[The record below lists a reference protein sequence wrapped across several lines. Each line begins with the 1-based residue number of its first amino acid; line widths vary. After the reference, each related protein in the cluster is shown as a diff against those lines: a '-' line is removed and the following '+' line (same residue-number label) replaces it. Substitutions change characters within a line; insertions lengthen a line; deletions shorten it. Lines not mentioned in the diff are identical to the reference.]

1 MAEKKKKAKKES
13 VKPLKPVFA
22 SANIIYSAVFFGAVT
37 LAMLIFP
44 RPEKSLIEQRSL
56 ATFPEFTYEDFINGK
71 YTNGITEFYDDTVP
85 YRDEI
90 KKIAAGIKGAYG
102 VELNNAEIHGQLVA
116 ITTEAEDMPVVA
128 PVTTENTT
136 VTADDNTPAGTT
148 VSTTAPTTTTT
159 VTTEKNVNE
168 IADGVITNGQ
178 VVVKRPDGHY
188 WAISLFGGGKGTTY
202 ASALNRFHE
211 ELGDD
216 VQIYTMIA
224 PTAGEYYL
232 PSNFAEYNASHRKSV
247 DSINAQLDE
256 DIIYVDA
263 ISALGQHTEEDIYLR
278 TDHHWQPLGAYY
290 AAEAFAKAADVPFAD
305 ISTYE
310 KVVKD
315 GYVGTMYAFTES
327 ANILN
332 DPEQFVFYKPSN
344 EYTTYYYDTAYNF
357 DYTFPLFI
365 DMPVGSSYST
375 FMGGDMKIVRIETD
389 CKNGRKLLIFKDSYG
404 NAEIP
409 FYTGSF
415 EEIYVCDMRYFDL
428 NAVEFIKEQGITD
441 LLFTMCTFSAVGP
454 NANGLYNVLDNP
466 TKAELEEMAATATT
480 TTAPE
485 PEVSET
491 TKKTKKTKD
500 STTTTPPEEAEEEQA
515 ATTTVP
521 EDEPE
526 ETTKKT
532 KKTKKTTTE
541 APEEEPEETTKDN
554 DEE

>member
-1 MAEKKKKAKKES
+1 MAEKKKKAKKET

-37 LAMLIFP
+37 VAMLALP
-44 RPEKSLIEQRSL
+44 RPEKSLIEQRTL
-56 ATFPEFTYEDFINGK
+56 ATFPEFTYEDIINGK

-85 YRDEI
+85 YRDDI
-90 KKIAAGIKGAYG
+90 KKIAAGIKGLYG
-102 VELNNAEIHGQLVA
+102 VELNDTEIHGQLVA
-116 ITTEAEDMPVVA
+116 ITTEEEELPVVA
-128 PVTTENTT
+128 PVTTESTT
-136 VTADDNTPAGTT
+136 TTAGEAAPSGTT
-148 VSTTAPTTTTT
+148 AVTTAPVTTTT
-159 VTTEKNVNE
+159 VTTEKNINE

-178 VVVKRPDGHY
+178 VVVKRNDGHY
-188 WAISLFGGGKGTTY
+188 WAISLFGGGKGKTY

-211 ELGDD
+211 ELGED
-216 VQIYTMIA
+216 VKIYTMIA

-232 PSNFAEYNASHRKSV
+232 PSNFADYNAIQKNSV
-247 DSINAQLDE
+247 DSIASQLDE
-256 DIIYVDA
+256 DIVTVDA
-263 ISALGQHTEEDIYLR
+263 VSALAEHTDEDIYLR

-327 ANILN
+327 VNILN

-344 EYTTYYYDTAYNF
+344 KYYTYYYDTAYNF
-357 DYTFPLFI
+357 DYEFPLFV

-389 CKNGRKLLIFKDSYG
+389 VKNGRKLLIFKDSYG
-404 NAEIP
+404 NAEVP

-428 NAVEFIKEQGITD
+428 NAIEFIKENGITD
-441 LLFTMCTFSAVGP
+441 LLFTMCTFSATGP
-454 NANGLYNVLDNP
+454 NANGLNVVLDNP
-466 TKAELEEMAATATT
+466 TREELEAMAATATT

-485 PEVSET
+485 PEAEET
-491 TKKTKKTKD
+491 TKKTKKT
-500 STTTTPPEEAEEEQA
+500 STTTPPEEAEEDEA
-515 ATTTVP
+515 EVTTVP

-526 ETTKKT
+526 KTTKKT
-532 KKTKKTTTE
+532 KKTKKTTT
-541 APEEEPEETTKDN
+541 KDN

>member
-1 MAEKKKKAKKES
+1 MAEKKKKAKKET

-22 SANIIYSAVFFGAVT
+22 SANIIYSAVFFGAVAI
-37 LAMLIFP
+37 AMLALP
-44 RPEKSLIEQRSL
+44 RSEKSLIEQREL
-56 ATFPEFTYEDFINGK
+56 ASFPEFTYEDFLNGT

-102 VELNNAEIHGQLVA
+102 VELNDAEIHGQLVA
-116 ITTEAEDMPVVA
+116 ITTEAEDIPVVA
-128 PVTTENTT
+128 PVTTE
-136 VTADDNTPAGTT
+136 
-148 VSTTAPTTTTT
+148 STTAADGVIPSGTTAVTTAPTTTTTT
-159 VTTEKNVNE
+159 VTTEKNINE

-178 VVVKRPDGHY
+178 VVVKRSDGHY

-202 ASALNRFHE
+202 AAALNRFHE
-211 ELGDD
+211 ELGDE

-232 PSNFAEYNASHRKSV
+232 PSNFAEYNASHQKSIE
-247 DSINAQLDE
+247 SINSQLHE
-256 DIIYVDA
+256 DIIAVDA
-263 ISALGQHTEEDIYLR
+263 VSALAQHTEEDIYLR

-290 AAEAFAKAADVPFAD
+290 AAEAFAEAADVPFAD

-315 GYVGTMYAFTES
+315 GYVGTMYSFTES
-327 ANILN
+327 VNILN
-332 DPEQFVFYKPSN
+332 DPEQFVYYKPSN

-375 FMGGDMKIVRIETD
+375 FMGGDAKIVRIETD

-404 NAEIP
+404 NAEVP

-415 EEIYVCDMRYFDL
+415 EEIYICDMRYFDL
-428 NAVEFIKEQGITD
+428 NAVEFIKENGITD

-454 NANGLYNVLDNP
+454 NANGLDTVLDNP
-466 TKAELEEMAATATT
+466 TREELEAMAATATET
-480 TTAPE
+480 AAPE
-485 PEVSET
+485 PEAAET
-491 TKKTKKTKD
+491 VTEKTKKTA
-500 STTTTPPEEAEEEQA
+500 TTTPPAEAEDEGQA
-515 ATTTVP
+515 VTTAV
-521 EDEPE
+521 
-526 ETTKKT
+526 
-532 KKTKKTTTE
+532 
-541 APEEEPEETTKDN
+541 PEETTKDK

>member
-1 MAEKKKKAKKES
+1 MAEKKKKAKKET

-37 LAMLIFP
+37 IAMLALP
-44 RPEKSLIEQRSL
+44 RPEKSLIEQRTL

-116 ITTEAEDMPVVA
+116 ITTEDEDIPVVA
-128 PVTTENTT
+128 PVTTESTT
-136 VTADDNTPAGTT
+136 TEKQVDLPAGTT
-148 VSTTAPTTTTT
+148 AVTTAPVTTTT
-159 VTTEKNVNE
+159 VTTEKNINE

-178 VVVKRPDGHY
+178 VVVKRNDGHY

-211 ELGDD
+211 ELGED
-216 VQIYTMIA
+216 VKIYTMIA

-232 PSNFAEYNASHRKSV
+232 PSNFAEYNAIQKKSV
-247 DSINAQLDE
+247 DSISAQLDE
-256 DIIYVDA
+256 DIVTVDA
-263 ISALGQHTEEDIYLR
+263 ISALAEHTDEDIYLR

-315 GYVGTMYAFTES
+315 GYVGTMYSFTES
-327 ANILN
+327 VNILN
-332 DPEQFVFYKPSN
+332 DPEQFVYYKPANKYS
-344 EYTTYYYDTAYNF
+344 TYYYDTAYNF
-357 DYTFPLFI
+357 DYEFPLFI

-389 CKNGRKLLIFKDSYG
+389 VKNERKLLIFKDSYG

-428 NAVEFIKEQGITD
+428 NAVEFIKENGITD
-441 LLFTMCTFSAVGP
+441 LLFTMCTFSATGP
-454 NANGLYNVLDNP
+454 NANGLNIVLDNP
-466 TKAELEEMAATATT
+466 TKEELEAMAATATT
-480 TTAPE
+480 TAAPE
-485 PEVSET
+485 PDVSET
-491 TKKTKKTKD
+491 TKKTKKT
-500 STTTTPPEEAEEEQA
+500 STTTPPDETEENEAEV
-515 ATTTVP
+515 TTVP

-532 KKTKKTTTE
+532 KKTKKTTTR
-541 APEEEPEETTKDN
+541 DN

>member
-1 MAEKKKKAKKES
+1 MAEKKKKAKKET

-37 LAMLIFP
+37 VAMLALP
-44 RPEKSLIEQRSL
+44 RPEKSLIEQRTL
-56 ATFPEFTYEDFINGK
+56 ASFPEFTYEDFINGK

-85 YRDEI
+85 YRDDI
-90 KKIAAGIKGAYG
+90 KKIAAGIKGLYG
-102 VELNNAEIHGQLVA
+102 VELNDTEIHGQLVA
-116 ITTEAEDMPVVA
+116 ITTEEEELPVVA
-128 PVTTENTT
+128 PVTTESTT
-136 VTADDNTPAGTT
+136 TTAGEAAPSGTT
-148 VSTTAPTTTTT
+148 AVTTAPVTTTT
-159 VTTEKNVNE
+159 VTTEKNINE

-178 VVVKRPDGHY
+178 VVVKRNDGHY
-188 WAISLFGGGKGTTY
+188 WAISLFGGGKGKTY

-211 ELGDD
+211 ELGEN
-216 VQIYTMIA
+216 VKIYTMIA

-232 PSNFAEYNASHRKSV
+232 PSNFADYNAIQKNSV
-247 DSINAQLDE
+247 DSIASQLDE
-256 DIIYVDA
+256 DIVTVDA
-263 ISALGQHTEEDIYLR
+263 ISALAEHTDEDIYLR

-327 ANILN
+327 VNILN

-344 EYTTYYYDTAYNF
+344 KYYTYYYDTAYNF
-357 DYTFPLFI
+357 DYEFPLFV

-389 CKNGRKLLIFKDSYG
+389 VKNGRKLLIFKDSYG
-404 NAEIP
+404 NAEVP

-428 NAVEFIKEQGITD
+428 NAIEFIKENGITD
-441 LLFTMCTFSAVGP
+441 LLFTMCTFSATGP
-454 NANGLYNVLDNP
+454 NANGLNVVLDNP
-466 TKAELEEMAATATT
+466 TREELEAMAATATT

-485 PEVSET
+485 PEAEET
-491 TKKTKKTKD
+491 TKKTKKT
-500 STTTTPPEEAEEEQA
+500 STTTPPEEAEEDEPEV
-515 ATTTVP
+515 TTVP

-526 ETTKKT
+526 KTTRKT
-532 KKTKKTTTE
+532 KKTKKTTT
-541 APEEEPEETTKDN
+541 KDN

>member
-1 MAEKKKKAKKES
+1 MAEKKKKAKKET

-37 LAMLIFP
+37 VAMLALP
-44 RPEKSLIEQRSL
+44 RPEKSLIEQRTL

-85 YRDEI
+85 YRDDI
-90 KKIAAGIKGAYG
+90 KKIAAGIKGLYG
-102 VELNNAEIHGQLVA
+102 VELNDTEIHGQLVA
-116 ITTEAEDMPVVA
+116 ITTEEEELPVVA
-128 PVTTENTT
+128 PVTTESTTTTAGDAAPSDTT
-136 VTADDNTPAGTT
+136 V
-148 VSTTAPTTTTT
+148 VTTAPVTTTT
-159 VTTEKNVNE
+159 VTTEKNINE

-178 VVVKRPDGHY
+178 VVVKRNDGHY
-188 WAISLFGGGKGTTY
+188 WAISLFGGGKGKTY

-211 ELGDD
+211 ELGED
-216 VQIYTMIA
+216 VKIYTMIA

-232 PSNFAEYNASHRKSV
+232 PSNFADYNAIQKNSV
-247 DSINAQLDE
+247 DSIASQLDE
-256 DIIYVDA
+256 DIVTVDA
-263 ISALGQHTEEDIYLR
+263 VSALAEHTDEDIYLR

-327 ANILN
+327 VNVLN

-344 EYTTYYYDTAYNF
+344 KYYTYYYDTAYNF
-357 DYTFPLFI
+357 DYEFPLFV

-389 CKNGRKLLIFKDSYG
+389 VKNGRKLLIFKDSYG
-404 NAEIP
+404 NAEVP

-428 NAVEFIKEQGITD
+428 NAIEFIKENGITD
-441 LLFTMCTFSAVGP
+441 LLFTMCTFSATGP
-454 NANGLYNVLDNP
+454 NANGLNVVLDNP
-466 TKAELEEMAATATT
+466 TREELEAMAATATT

-485 PEVSET
+485 PEAEET
-491 TKKTKKTKD
+491 TKKTKKT
-500 STTTTPPEEAEEEQA
+500 STTTPPEEAEEDEA
-515 ATTTVP
+515 EVTTVP

-526 ETTKKT
+526 KTTKKT
-532 KKTKKTTTE
+532 KKTKKTTT
-541 APEEEPEETTKDN
+541 KDN

>member
-1 MAEKKKKAKKES
+1 MAEKKKKAKKET

-37 LAMLIFP
+37 VAMLALP
-44 RPEKSLIEQRSL
+44 RPEKSLIEQRTL

-85 YRDEI
+85 YRDDI
-90 KKIAAGIKGAYG
+90 KKIAAGIKGLYG
-102 VELNNAEIHGQLVA
+102 VELNDTEIHGQLVA
-116 ITTEAEDMPVVA
+116 ITTEEEELPVVA
-128 PVTTENTT
+128 PVTTESTT
-136 VTADDNTPAGTT
+136 TTAGEAAPSGTT
-148 VSTTAPTTTTT
+148 AVTTAPVTTTT
-159 VTTEKNVNE
+159 VTTEKNINE

-178 VVVKRPDGHY
+178 VVVKRNDGHY
-188 WAISLFGGGKGTTY
+188 WAISLFGGGKGKTY

-211 ELGDD
+211 ELGED
-216 VQIYTMIA
+216 VKIYTMIA

-232 PSNFAEYNASHRKSV
+232 PSNFADYNAIQKNSV
-247 DSINAQLDE
+247 DSIASQLDE
-256 DIIYVDA
+256 DIVTVDA
-263 ISALGQHTEEDIYLR
+263 ISALAEHTDEDIYLR

-327 ANILN
+327 VNILN

-344 EYTTYYYDTAYNF
+344 KYYTYYYDTAYNF
-357 DYTFPLFI
+357 DYEFPLFV

-389 CKNGRKLLIFKDSYG
+389 VKNGRKLLIFKDSYG
-404 NAEIP
+404 NAEVP

-428 NAVEFIKEQGITD
+428 NAIEFIKENGITD
-441 LLFTMCTFSAVGP
+441 LLFTMCTFSATGP
-454 NANGLYNVLDNP
+454 NANGLNVVLDNP
-466 TKAELEEMAATATT
+466 TREELEAMAATATT

-485 PEVSET
+485 PEAEET
-491 TKKTKKTKD
+491 TKKTKKT
-500 STTTTPPEEAEEEQA
+500 STTTPPEEAEEDEA
-515 ATTTVP
+515 EVTTVP

-526 ETTKKT
+526 KTTRKT
-532 KKTKKTTTE
+532 KKTKKTTT
-541 APEEEPEETTKDN
+541 KDN

>member
-1 MAEKKKKAKKES
+1 MAEKKKKAKKET

-22 SANIIYSAVFFGAVT
+22 SANIIYSTVFFGVVA
-37 LAMLIFP
+37 LAMLVLP
-44 RPEKSLIEQRSL
+44 RPEESLIEQRPL
-56 ATFPEFTYEDFINGK
+56 ADFPEFTYEDFINGT

-85 YRDEI
+85 YRDDI
-90 KKIAAGIKGAYG
+90 KKVAAGIKSLYG
-102 VELNNAEIHGQLVA
+102 VELNDAEIHGQLVA
-116 ITTEAEDMPVVA
+116 ITTEEEDIPVVA
-128 PVTTENTT
+128 PVTTESTT
-136 VTADDNTPAGTT
+136 TTAQEAAPSGTT
-148 VSTTAPTTTTT
+148 AATTAPVTTTT
-159 VTTEKNVNE
+159 VTTEKNINE

-178 VVVKRPDGHY
+178 VVVKRSDGHY
-188 WAISLFGGGKGTTY
+188 WAISLFGGGKGATY

-232 PSNFAEYNASHRKSV
+232 PSNFADYNASHKKSV
-247 DSINAQLDE
+247 DSINSQLHE
-256 DIIYVDA
+256 DIIAVDA
-263 ISALGQHTEEDIYLR
+263 ISALAEHTDEDIYLR

-305 ISTYE
+305 ISAYE

-315 GYVGTMYAFTES
+315 GYVGTMYSFTES
-327 ANILN
+327 VNILN

-357 DYTFPLFI
+357 DYEFPLFI

-389 CKNGRKLLIFKDSYG
+389 CSNGRKLLIFKDSYG

-428 NAVEFIKEQGITD
+428 NAVEFIKEEGITD
-441 LLFTMCTFSAVGP
+441 LLFTMCTFSATGP
-454 NANGLYNVLDNP
+454 NANGLNTVLDNP
-466 TKAELEEMAATATT
+466 TRVELEEMAATATT
-480 TTAPE
+480 TAAPE

-491 TKKTKKTKD
+491 TKETKKT
-500 STTTTPPEEAEEEQA
+500 STTTPPEADEEDE
-515 ATTTVP
+515 TEVTTVP

-541 APEEEPEETTKDN
+541 APEEAAEETTKDN

>member
-1 MAEKKKKAKKES
+1 MAEKKKKAKKET

-37 LAMLIFP
+37 IAMLALP
-44 RPEKSLIEQRSL
+44 RPEKSLIEQRTL

-85 YRDEI
+85 YRDDI

-116 ITTEAEDMPVVA
+116 ITTEAEDVPVVA
-128 PVTTENTT
+128 PVTTEVTT
-136 VTADDNTPAGTT
+136 AADGVTPSGTT
-148 VSTTAPTTTTT
+148 AVTTAPVSTTT
-159 VTTEKNVNE
+159 VTTEKNINE

-178 VVVKRPDGHY
+178 VVVKRSDGHY

-216 VQIYTMIA
+216 VKIYTMLA

-232 PSNFAEYNASHRKSV
+232 PSNFAEYNASHQKSIE
-247 DSINAQLDE
+247 SINAQLDE
-256 DIIYVDA
+256 DIIPVDA
-263 ISALGQHTEEDIYLR
+263 VSALAQHTEEDIYLR

-305 ISTYE
+305 IATYE

-315 GYVGTMYAFTES
+315 GYVGTMYSFTES
-327 ANILN
+327 VNILN
-332 DPEQFVFYKPSN
+332 DPEQFAYYKPSN
-344 EYTTYYYDTAYNF
+344 KYTTYYYDTAYNF
-357 DYTFPLFI
+357 DYEFPLFI
-365 DMPVGSSYST
+365 DMPIGSSYST

-389 CKNGRKLLIFKDSYG
+389 VKNGRKLLIFKDSYG
-404 NAEIP
+404 NAEVP

-415 EEIYVCDMRYFDL
+415 EEVYICDMRYFDL

-441 LLFTMCTFSAVGP
+441 LLFTMCTFSATGP
-454 NANGLYNVLDNP
+454 NANGLNKVLDNP
-466 TKAELEEMAATATT
+466 TKAELEAMAATATT

-485 PEVSET
+485 PDEPET
-491 TKKTKKTKD
+491 TKSTKKTKKT
-500 STTTTPPEEAEEEQA
+500 TTTTPPEAAEESEQA
-515 ATTTVP
+515 VTTTVP

-541 APEEEPEETTKDN
+541 APEEAEETTKDK

>member
-1 MAEKKKKAKKES
+1 MAEKKKKAKKET

-37 LAMLIFP
+37 IAMLALP
-44 RPEKSLIEQRSL
+44 RPEKSLIEQRAL
-56 ATFPEFTYEDFINGK
+56 ATFPEFTYEDFINGN
-71 YTNGITEFYDDTVP
+71 YTNGITEYYDDTVP

-116 ITTEAEDMPVVA
+116 ITTEEEDIPVVA
-128 PVTTENTT
+128 PVTTTE
-136 VTADDNTPAGTT
+136 ADTQTDINAPAGTT
-148 VSTTAPTTTTT
+148 AVTTVPVTTTT

-178 VVVKRPDGHY
+178 VVVKREDGHY

-211 ELGDD
+211 ELGEN
-216 VQIYTMIA
+216 VKIYTMIA

-232 PSNFAEYNASHRKSV
+232 PSNFAEYNASHKKSI
-247 DSINAQLDE
+247 DSVNAQLHE
-256 DIIYVDA
+256 DIVPVDA
-263 ISALGQHTEEDIYLR
+263 ISALAEHTEENIYLR

-310 KVVKD
+310 RVVKD
-315 GYVGTMYAFTES
+315 GYVGTMYSFTES
-327 ANILN
+327 VNILN

-344 EYTTYYYDTAYNF
+344 KYTTYYYDTAYNF
-357 DYTFPLFI
+357 DYEFPLFI

-389 CKNGRKLLIFKDSYG
+389 CRNGRKLLIFKDSYG

-454 NANGLYNVLDNP
+454 NANGLNVVLDNP

-491 TKKTKKTKD
+491 TKKTKK
-500 STTTTPPEEAEEEQA
+500 STTTAPPAETEEQQA
-515 ATTTVP
+515 VTTTVP
-521 EDEPE
+521 EESHE

-541 APEEEPEETTKDN
+541 APQEAEEADSDENEE
-554 DEE
+554 

>member
-1 MAEKKKKAKKES
+1 MAEKNKKAKKET

-37 LAMLIFP
+37 VAMLALP
-44 RPEKSLIEQRSL
+44 RPEKSLIEQRTL

-85 YRDEI
+85 YRDDI
-90 KKIAAGIKGAYG
+90 KKIAAGIKGLYG
-102 VELNNAEIHGQLVA
+102 VELNDTEIHGQLVA
-116 ITTEAEDMPVVA
+116 ITTEEEELPVVA
-128 PVTTENTT
+128 PVTTESTT
-136 VTADDNTPAGTT
+136 TTADEAAPSGTT
-148 VSTTAPTTTTT
+148 AVTTAPVTTTT
-159 VTTEKNVNE
+159 VTTEKNINE

-178 VVVKRPDGHY
+178 VVVKRNDGHY
-188 WAISLFGGGKGTTY
+188 WAISLFGGGKGKTY

-211 ELGDD
+211 ELGED
-216 VQIYTMIA
+216 VKIYTMIA

-232 PSNFAEYNASHRKSV
+232 PSNFADYNAIQKNSV
-247 DSINAQLDE
+247 DSIASQLDE
-256 DIIYVDA
+256 DIVTVDA
-263 ISALGQHTEEDIYLR
+263 ISALAEHTDEDIYLR

-327 ANILN
+327 VNILN

-344 EYTTYYYDTAYNF
+344 KYYTYYYDTAYNF
-357 DYTFPLFI
+357 DYEFPLFV

-389 CKNGRKLLIFKDSYG
+389 VKNGRKLLIFKDSYG
-404 NAEIP
+404 NAEVP

-428 NAVEFIKEQGITD
+428 NAIEFIKENGITD
-441 LLFTMCTFSAVGP
+441 LLFTMCTFSATGP
-454 NANGLYNVLDNP
+454 NANGLNIVLDNP
-466 TKAELEEMAATATT
+466 TREELEAMAATATT

-485 PEVSET
+485 PEAEET
-491 TKKTKKTKD
+491 TKKTKKT
-500 STTTTPPEEAEEEQA
+500 STTTPPEEAEEDEPEV
-515 ATTTVP
+515 TTVP

-526 ETTKKT
+526 KTTKKT

-541 APEEEPEETTKDN
+541 APEQAAEETTKDN

>member
-1 MAEKKKKAKKES
+1 MAEKKKKAKKET

-37 LAMLIFP
+37 VAMLALP
-44 RPEKSLIEQRSL
+44 RPEKSLVEQRTL

-85 YRDEI
+85 YRDDI
-90 KKIAAGIKGAYG
+90 KKIAASIKGLYG
-102 VELNNAEIHGQLVA
+102 VELNDTEIHGQLVA
-116 ITTEAEDMPVVA
+116 ITTEEEELPVVA
-128 PVTTENTT
+128 PVTTESTATT
-136 VTADDNTPAGTT
+136 AGEAAPSGTT
-148 VSTTAPTTTTT
+148 AVTTAPVTTTT
-159 VTTEKNVNE
+159 VTTEKNINE

-178 VVVKRPDGHY
+178 VVVKRNDGHY
-188 WAISLFGGGKGTTY
+188 WAISLFGGGKGKTY

-211 ELGDD
+211 ELGED
-216 VQIYTMIA
+216 VKIYTMIA

-232 PSNFAEYNASHRKSV
+232 PSNFADYNAIQKNSV
-247 DSINAQLDE
+247 DSIASQLDE
-256 DIIYVDA
+256 DIVTVDA
-263 ISALGQHTEEDIYLR
+263 ISALAEHTDEDIYLR

-327 ANILN
+327 VNILN

-344 EYTTYYYDTAYNF
+344 KYYTYYYDTAYNF
-357 DYTFPLFI
+357 DYEFPLFV

-389 CKNGRKLLIFKDSYG
+389 VKNGRKLLIFKDSYG
-404 NAEIP
+404 NAEVP

-428 NAVEFIKEQGITD
+428 NAIEFIKENGITD
-441 LLFTMCTFSAVGP
+441 LLFTMCTFSATGP
-454 NANGLYNVLDNP
+454 NANGLNVVLDNP
-466 TKAELEEMAATATT
+466 TREELEAMAATATT

-485 PEVSET
+485 PEAEET
-491 TKKTKKTKD
+491 TKKTKKT
-500 STTTTPPEEAEEEQA
+500 STTTPPEEAEEDEA
-515 ATTTVP
+515 EVTTVP

-526 ETTKKT
+526 KTTRKT
-532 KKTKKTTTE
+532 KKTKKTTT
-541 APEEEPEETTKDN
+541 KDN

>member
-1 MAEKKKKAKKES
+1 MAEKKKKAKKET

-37 LAMLIFP
+37 IAMLALP
-44 RPEKSLIEQRSL
+44 RPEKSLIEQRTL

-116 ITTEAEDMPVVA
+116 ITTEDEDIPVVA
-128 PVTTENTT
+128 PVTTESTT
-136 VTADDNTPAGTT
+136 TEKQVDLPAGTT
-148 VSTTAPTTTTT
+148 AVTTAPVTTTT
-159 VTTEKNVNE
+159 VTTEKNINE

-178 VVVKRPDGHY
+178 VVVKRNDGHY

-211 ELGDD
+211 ELGED
-216 VQIYTMIA
+216 VKIYTMIA

-232 PSNFAEYNASHRKSV
+232 PSNFAEYNAIQKKSV
-247 DSINAQLDE
+247 DSISAQLDE
-256 DIIYVDA
+256 DIVTVDA
-263 ISALGQHTEEDIYLR
+263 ISALAEHTDEDIYLR

-315 GYVGTMYAFTES
+315 GYVGTMYSFTES
-327 ANILN
+327 VNILN
-332 DPEQFVFYKPSN
+332 DPEQFVYYKPANKYS
-344 EYTTYYYDTAYNF
+344 TYYYDTAYNF
-357 DYTFPLFI
+357 DYEFPLFI

-389 CKNGRKLLIFKDSYG
+389 VKNERKLLIFKDSYG

-428 NAVEFIKEQGITD
+428 NAVEFIKENGITD
-441 LLFTMCTFSAVGP
+441 LLFTMCTFSATGP
-454 NANGLYNVLDNP
+454 NANGLNIVLDNP
-466 TKAELEEMAATATT
+466 TKEELEAMAATATT
-480 TTAPE
+480 TAAPE
-485 PEVSET
+485 PDVSET
-491 TKKTKKTKD
+491 TKKTKKT
-500 STTTTPPEEAEEEQA
+500 STTTPPEETEENEEEV
-515 ATTTVP
+515 TTVP

-532 KKTKKTTTE
+532 KKTKKTTTR
-541 APEEEPEETTKDN
+541 DN

>member
-1 MAEKKKKAKKES
+1 MAEKKKKTKKET

-22 SANIIYSAVFFGAVT
+22 SANIIYSAVFFGAITV
-37 LAMLIFP
+37 AMLALP
-44 RPEKSLIEQRSL
+44 RPEKSLIEQRTL

-85 YRDEI
+85 YRDDI
-90 KKIAAGIKGAYG
+90 KKISAGIKGLYG
-102 VELNNAEIHGQLVA
+102 VELNDTEIHGQLVA
-116 ITTEAEDMPVVA
+116 ITTEEEELPVVA
-128 PVTTENTT
+128 PVTTESTT
-136 VTADDNTPAGTT
+136 TTAGEAAPSGTT
-148 VSTTAPTTTTT
+148 AVTTAPVTTTT
-159 VTTEKNVNE
+159 VTTEKNINE

-178 VVVKRPDGHY
+178 VVVKRNDGHY
-188 WAISLFGGGKGTTY
+188 WAISLFGGGKGKTY

-211 ELGDD
+211 ELGED
-216 VQIYTMIA
+216 VKIYTMIA

-232 PSNFAEYNASHRKSV
+232 PSNFADYNAIQKNSV
-247 DSINAQLDE
+247 DSIASQLDE
-256 DIIYVDA
+256 DIVTVDA
-263 ISALGQHTEEDIYLR
+263 ISALAEHTDEDIYLR
-278 TDHHWQPLGAYY
+278 TDHHWKPLGAYY

-327 ANILN
+327 VNILN

-344 EYTTYYYDTAYNF
+344 KYYTYYYDTAYNF
-357 DYTFPLFI
+357 DYEFPLFV

-389 CKNGRKLLIFKDSYG
+389 VKNGRKLLIFKDSYG
-404 NAEIP
+404 NAEVP

-428 NAVEFIKEQGITD
+428 NAIEFIKENGITD
-441 LLFTMCTFSAVGP
+441 LLFTMCTFSATGP
-454 NANGLYNVLDNP
+454 NANGLNVVLDNP
-466 TKAELEEMAATATT
+466 TREELEAMAATATT

-485 PEVSET
+485 PEAEET
-491 TKKTKKTKD
+491 TKKTKKT
-500 STTTTPPEEAEEEQA
+500 STTTPPEEAEEDEA
-515 ATTTVP
+515 EVTTVP

-526 ETTKKT
+526 KTTKKT
-532 KKTKKTTTE
+532 KKTKKTTT
-541 APEEEPEETTKDN
+541 KDN

>member
-1 MAEKKKKAKKES
+1 MAEKKKKAKKET

-37 LAMLIFP
+37 IAMLALP
-44 RPEKSLIEQRSL
+44 RPEKSLIEQRTL

-116 ITTEAEDMPVVA
+116 ITTEDEDIPVVA
-128 PVTTENTT
+128 PVTTESTT
-136 VTADDNTPAGTT
+136 TEKQVDLPAGTT
-148 VSTTAPTTTTT
+148 AVTTAPVTTTT
-159 VTTEKNVNE
+159 VTTEKNINE

-178 VVVKRPDGHY
+178 VVVKRNDGHY

-211 ELGDD
+211 ELGED
-216 VQIYTMIA
+216 VKIYTMIA

-232 PSNFAEYNASHRKSV
+232 PSNFAEYNAIQKKSV
-247 DSINAQLDE
+247 DSISAQLDE
-256 DIIYVDA
+256 DIVTVDA
-263 ISALGQHTEEDIYLR
+263 ISALAEHTDEDIYLR

-315 GYVGTMYAFTES
+315 GYVGTMYSFTES
-327 ANILN
+327 VNILN
-332 DPEQFVFYKPSN
+332 DPEQFVYYKPANKYS
-344 EYTTYYYDTAYNF
+344 TYYYDTAYNF
-357 DYTFPLFI
+357 DYEFPLFI

-389 CKNGRKLLIFKDSYG
+389 VKNERKLLIFKDSYG

-428 NAVEFIKEQGITD
+428 NAVEFIKENGITD
-441 LLFTMCTFSAVGP
+441 LLFTMCTFSATGP
-454 NANGLYNVLDNP
+454 NANGLNIVLDNP
-466 TKAELEEMAATATT
+466 TKEELEAMAATATT
-480 TTAPE
+480 TAAPE
-485 PEVSET
+485 PDVSET
-491 TKKTKKTKD
+491 TKKTKKT
-500 STTTTPPEEAEEEQA
+500 STTTPPEETEENEAEV
-515 ATTTVP
+515 TTVP

-532 KKTKKTTTE
+532 KKTKKTTTR
-541 APEEEPEETTKDN
+541 DN

>member
-1 MAEKKKKAKKES
+1 MAEKKKKAKKET

-37 LAMLIFP
+37 IAMLALP
-44 RPEKSLIEQRSL
+44 RPEKSLIEQRTL

-85 YRDEI
+85 YRDDI
-90 KKIAAGIKGAYG
+90 KRIAAGIKGAYG
-102 VELNNAEIHGQLVA
+102 VELNDAEIHGQLVA
-116 ITTEAEDMPVVA
+116 ITTEEEDIPVVA
-128 PVTTENTT
+128 PVTTTQAVTT
-136 VTADDNTPAGTT
+136 TEGNVPAGTT
-148 VSTTAPTTTTT
+148 AVTTAPVTTTT

-178 VVVKRPDGHY
+178 VVVKRNDGHY

-211 ELGDD
+211 ELGDE
-216 VQIYTMIA
+216 VQIYSMIA
-224 PTAGEYYL
+224 ATAGEYYL
-232 PSNFAEYNASHRKSV
+232 PSNFADYNASHQKSV
-247 DSINAQLDE
+247 NSINSQLHE
-256 DIIYVDA
+256 DIITVDA
-263 ISALGQHTEEDIYLR
+263 ISALGEHTDENIYLR

-310 KVVKD
+310 TVTKD
-315 GYVGTMYAFTES
+315 GYVGTMYSFTES
-327 ANILN
+327 VNILN

-357 DYTFPLFI
+357 DYNFPLFI

-454 NANGLYNVLDNP
+454 NANGLYTVLDNP
-466 TKAELEEMAATATT
+466 TKAELEAMATTTT

-485 PEVSET
+485 PETAET
-491 TKKTKKTKD
+491 TKKTKK
-500 STTTTPPEEAEEEQA
+500 STTTTPPEEAEEEEA
-515 ATTTVP
+515 DVTTVP
-521 EDEPE
+521 EETPE

-532 KKTKKTTTE
+532 KKKTT
-541 APEEEPEETTKDN
+541 KNN